1 MDKNTVLLRD
11 TEAFMRG
18 ELDNVTVAQNSIVLD
33 LVQGSYVP
41 YGCYTSAPLP
51 MPLFD
56 ALRVSWNAASPD
68 GTAVEAQCR
77 VLVDGNWTQWV
88 GFGKWSP
95 CLHREGVPYQERGPV
110 QRWHDHLQLD
120 SKCATMV
127 QLRIYLYTRDE
138 KASPLVTLLG
148 ASTHVVDVI
157 PARGRPVNAR
167 MHMMPYA
174 VAHRAP
180 ALRPWMDLAI
190 ALASL
195 TNRWGADLLPEEFA
209 QVLRDWRAPD
219 DHDPR
224 SLSFAAAAAARWG
237 FPAWVAYGDLA
248 LLRAEARA
256 GYGAV
261 VVDDGSTMDRQWI
274 FAQLEALPAVVV
286 LHHPQNRGKGAAL
299 KTAFQTVW
307 TWNDP
312 TAYLVTMDADGQHLP
327 QDAER
332 VLQEART
339 HPGALV
345 LGTRTFGRGVP
356 LRSRVGN
363 ALTRV
368 AFHLLSRTKVADT
381 QTGLRALAFPSL
393 RICWKPRGAVM
404 TTR

>member
-1 MDKNTVLLRD
+1 MSEPMELRGVDLVVIPAYQPSALL
-11 TEAFMRG
+11 
-18 ELDNVTVAQNSIVLD
+18 LD
-33 LVQGSYVP
+33 LVKDV
-41 YGCYTSAPLP
+41 
-51 MPLFD
+51 
-56 ALRVSWNAASPD
+56 
-68 GTAVEAQCR
+68 TA
-77 VLVDGNWTQWV
+77 
-88 GFGKWSP
+88 
-95 CLHREGVPYQERGPV
+95 
-110 QRWHDHLQLD
+110 
-120 SKCATMV
+120 
-127 QLRIYLYTRDE
+127 
-138 KASPLVTLLG
+138 
-148 ASTHVVDVI
+148 
-157 PARGRPVNAR
+157 
-167 MHMMPYA
+167 
-174 VAHRAP
+174 
-180 ALRPWMDLAI
+180 
-190 ALASL
+190 
-195 TNRWGADLLPEEFA
+195 
-209 QVLRDWRAPD
+209 
-219 DHDPR
+219 
-224 SLSFAAAAAARWG
+224 
-237 FPAWVAYGDLA
+237 
-248 LLRAEARA
+248 A

-381 QTGLRALAFPSL
+381 QIGLRALAFPSL
-393 RICWKPRGAVM
+393 RICWKPRGAAT